1 MDEISTKVA
10 QYKDISHARLNSNA
24 KVILKPQEDNP
35 LPTQLLHS
43 ERILIGIEW
52 NQVIN
57 NDSLKITSV
66 PQYNLN
72 HSQDNSLIL
81 IPGRVLF
88 MEGTEIETNPLTNK
102 NTVIYD
108 KVLTISSDDASSLSL
123 TAGDKVNITSKSISI
138 TAKINIDQDWY
149 QGFVACTDL
158 FAEYMTVLEEDK
170 TFNPMLKPGKL
181 NYEKVLIT
189 KIN

>member
-1 MDEISTKVA
+1 MNKYFYENYLA
-10 QYKDISHARLNSNA
+10 FF
-24 KVILKPQEDNP
+24 
-35 LPTQLLHS
+35 PT
-43 ERILIGIEW
+43 LIFLVFLRVYYNGQIIEL
-52 NQVIN
+52 
-57 NDSLKITSV
+57 S
-66 PQYNLN
+66 
-72 HSQDNSLIL
+72 
-81 IPGRVLF
+81 
-88 MEGTEIETNPLTNK
+88 NK

-108 KVLTISSDDASSLSL
+108 KVLTISSDDATSLSL

-138 TAKINIDQDWY
+138 TAKVNIDQDWY
-149 QGFVACTDL
+149 QGFVTCTDL